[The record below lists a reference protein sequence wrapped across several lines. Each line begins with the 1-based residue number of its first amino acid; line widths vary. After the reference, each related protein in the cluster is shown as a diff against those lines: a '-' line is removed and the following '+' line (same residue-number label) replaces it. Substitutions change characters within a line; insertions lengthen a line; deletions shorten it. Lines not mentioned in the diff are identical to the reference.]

1 MSKEGIK
8 SVLIEI
14 DDFKDDDNRED
25 AVYEKLSMVYNK
37 NLILNHYIVV
47 CTKDK
52 IPLLLSK
59 GKEIERRNQEKIIHA
74 PSLYWIILLDEDMDI
89 DRLMPLSSNVDI
101 NQEETVAVVKPN
113 FECIWRQ
120 SITES

>member
-1 MSKEGIK
+1 MFFGHFFTCKKALVNTIFIRGHFILSLWLCDKT
-8 SVLIEI
+8 EI

-59 GKEIERRNQEKIIHA
+59 VNDKI
-74 PSLYWIILLDEDMDI
+74 
-89 DRLMPLSSNVDI
+89 
-101 NQEETVAVVKPN
+101 KPA
-113 FECIWRQ
+113 
-120 SITES
+120 

>member
-1 MSKEGIK
+1 MFRRKKLNEWLHFLLYYLVATILFFSRLFCDKT
-8 SVLIEI
+8 EI

-59 GKEIERRNQEKIIHA
+59 VNDQLKSA
-74 PSLYWIILLDEDMDI
+74 
-89 DRLMPLSSNVDI
+89 
-101 NQEETVAVVKPN
+101 
-113 FECIWRQ
+113 
-120 SITES
+120 

>member
-1 MSKEGIK
+1 MITLFV
-8 SVLIEI
+8 VLFSSYNFIFSRLFCDKTEI

-59 GKEIERRNQEKIIHA
+59 VNDQLKSA
-74 PSLYWIILLDEDMDI
+74 
-89 DRLMPLSSNVDI
+89 
-101 NQEETVAVVKPN
+101 
-113 FECIWRQ
+113 
-120 SITES
+120 